1 MEKAEQKEWNLWEIY
16 DDTQLQELEK
26 LNEAYKAFLDAGK
39 TEREC
44 VKLAKEEAEKV
55 LRDFEAHRG
64 EVFMDP
70 EMKHILGTVE
80 FSVGYAFYPE
90 DGTDYHVLMHISDE
104 RMYEEKKK
112 RKGRRGRE
120 E

>member
-1 MEKAEQKEWNLWEIY
+1 MTCTDIIWEMFIY
-16 DDTQLQELEK
+16 
-26 LNEAYKAFLDAGK
+26 
-39 TEREC
+39 
-44 VKLAKEEAEKV
+44 VKLAVRLNFRERNVLSAPEWEASEFSAFLYGYASKEEAEKV

-112 RKGRRGRE
+112 RKGRRSRE
-120 E
+120 

>member
-1 MEKAEQKEWNLWEIY
+1 
-16 DDTQLQELEK
+16 
-26 LNEAYKAFLDAGK
+26 
-39 TEREC
+39 
-44 VKLAKEEAEKV
+44 
-55 LRDFEAHRG
+55 
-64 EVFMDP
+64 MDP

>member
-44 VKLAKEEAEKV
+44 VTEIVRQAEA
-55 LRDFEAHRG
+55 AG
-64 EVFMDP
+64 
-70 EMKHILGTVE
+70 
-80 FSVGYAFYPE
+80 
-90 DGTDYHVLMHISDE
+90 
-104 RMYEEKKK
+104 
-112 RKGRRGRE
+112 
-120 E
+120 